1 MLEAGETNAGRL
13 HGGMLQRVEG
23 GCNGRWV
30 RRKPDRM
37 GQKGRAGNGESLKN
51 LKQSSTV
58 GGLCFVKTALM
69 LSGEDI
75 WRGKRQTQ
83 KTMQIWMRLV
93 KVETEKCTS
102 PRDEVELT
110 HTHRLKVRVRG
121 RKFGTRANFAASTR
135 GEQCL
140 LLRWARLGIKT
151 SPWTCSMCWVLAVRW
166 R

>member
-1 MLEAGETNAGRL
+1 MGACFREWK
-13 HGGMLQRVEG
+13 G

-51 LKQSSTV
+51 LKQSNTV

-102 PRDEVELT
+102 PRDAHSQTEGQGKGEEIWNNSQFCSFYKGRAVPFAQMGKAGHQDVPLDLFNALGLTCKVEIIPP
-110 HTHRLKVRVRG
+110 
-121 RKFGTRANFAASTR
+121 A
-135 GEQCL
+135 
-140 LLRWARLGIKT
+140 
-151 SPWTCSMCWVLAVRW
+151 
-166 R
+166 